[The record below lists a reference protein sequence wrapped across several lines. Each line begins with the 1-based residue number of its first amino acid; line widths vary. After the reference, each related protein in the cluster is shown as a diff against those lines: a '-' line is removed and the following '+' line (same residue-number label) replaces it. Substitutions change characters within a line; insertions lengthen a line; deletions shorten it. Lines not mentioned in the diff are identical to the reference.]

1 VTTLRHHPLAL
12 DDELAHRMLPLL
24 DGTRDAARLAKEL
37 GEERAA
43 VEARLRH
50 LAKLALVV

>member
-1 VTTLRHHPLAL
+1 
-12 DDELAHRMLPLL
+12 MLPLL
-24 DGTRDAARLAKEL
+24 DGTRDAARLAEEL